1 MAKKSAATKFINLT
15 PHTIVLNDGREFPS
29 QGIARVAAS
38 FSSFDEDGVCAQE
51 FGQVTGL
58 PEPQDGVLY
67 IVSAMVL
74 SAGKAQGRTDLV
86 APATG
91 HPDCVRENGF
101 IKSVPGFV
109 R

>member
-1 MAKKSAATKFINLT
+1 MEFKNYT
-15 PHTIVLNDGREFPS
+15 PHTIVLNDGREFES
-29 QGIARVAAS
+29 MGVARVANS
-38 FSSFDEDGVCAQE
+38 FTEFDADGVCTVVYGE
-51 FGQVTGL
+51 VSGL
-58 PEPQDGVLY
+58 PEPQDGVLL

-74 SAGKAQGRTDLV
+74 AASSRTDLV

-91 HPDCVRENGF
+91 HPGCIRENGF

>member
-1 MAKKSAATKFINLT
+1 MEFKNYT
-15 PHTIVLNDGREFPS
+15 PHTIVLNDGRAFES
-29 QGIARVAAS
+29 VGVARVSNS
-38 FSSFDEDGVCAQE
+38 FTAFDADGICTVVYGE
-51 FGQVTGL
+51 ISGL
-58 PEPQDGVLY
+58 PEPQDGVLL

-74 SAGKAQGRTDLV
+74 AASNCTDLV

-91 HPDCVRENGF
+91 HPECIRENGY

>member
-1 MAKKSAATKFINLT
+1 MVVNRLLIMEFINLT
-15 PHTIVLNDGREFPS
+15 PHIIVLNDGREFPS
-29 QGIARVAAS
+29 AGIARVANS
-38 FSSFDEDGVCAQE
+38 FTEIVDDICHVEYGEVE
-51 FGQVTGL
+51 GL
-58 PEPQDGVLY
+58 PEPKTNTMY
-67 IVSAMVL
+67 IVSQMVL
-74 SAGKAQGRTDLV
+74 NASNRTDLV

>member
-1 MAKKSAATKFINLT
+1 MEFKNYT
-15 PHTIVLNDGREFPS
+15 PHTIVLNDGRAFES
-29 QGIARVAAS
+29 CGVARVANS
-38 FSSFDEDGVCAQE
+38 FTEFDADGVCTVVYGE
-51 FGQVTGL
+51 VSGL
-58 PEPQDGVLY
+58 PEPQDGVLL

-74 SAGKAQGRTDLV
+74 AASNRTDLV

-91 HPDCVRENGF
+91 HPGCIRENGF

>member
-1 MAKKSAATKFINLT
+1 MKKIRNFT
-15 PHTIVLNDGREFPS
+15 PHTIVLNDGRQFES
-29 QGIARVAAS
+29 EGVARVSNS
-38 FSSFDEDGVCAQE
+38 FSSFDENGVCSVQYGDVE
-51 FGQVTGL
+51 GL
-58 PEPQDGVLY
+58 PEEEEDTLI

-74 SAGKAQGRTDLV
+74 AASPRKDLV

-91 HPDCVRENGF
+91 HPACVRENGF

>member
-1 MAKKSAATKFINLT
+1 MEFKNYT
-15 PHTIVLNDGREFPS
+15 PHTIMLNDGREFES
-29 QGIARVAAS
+29 MGVARVANS
-38 FSSFDEDGVCAQE
+38 FTEFDADGVCTVVYGE
-51 FGQVTGL
+51 VSGL
-58 PEPQDGVLY
+58 PEPQDGVLF

-74 SAGKAQGRTDLV
+74 AASSRTDLV

-91 HPDCVRENGF
+91 HPGCIRENGF

>member
-1 MAKKSAATKFINLT
+1 MEFRNFT
-15 PHTIVLNDGREFPS
+15 PHAIVLNDGRVFES
-29 QGIARVAAS
+29 EGVARVANS
-38 FSSFDEDGVCAQE
+38 FTEFDADGVST
-51 FGQVTGL
+51 VTYGAPQGL
-58 PEPQDGVLY
+58 PEPQGGVMI

-74 SAGKAQGRTDLV
+74 AACKGRTDLV

-91 HPDCVRENGF
+91 HPACVRENGL

>member
-1 MAKKSAATKFINLT
+1 MEFKNYT
-15 PHTIVLNDGREFPS
+15 PHTIVLNDGRAFES
-29 QGIARVAAS
+29 CGVARVANS
-38 FSSFDEDGVCAQE
+38 FTEFDADGVCSVVYGE
-51 FGQVTGL
+51 VSGL
-58 PEPQDGVLY
+58 PEPQEGVLL

-74 SAGKAQGRTDLV
+74 AASKRTDLV

-91 HPDCVRENGF
+91 HQDCIRENGF